1 MNKKEKLTDEDFVF
15 MERIQNEREKEKEIN
30 KKIERVEIYY
40 RNKLIEQERSHRREI
55 NIIHKE
61 NKTNRNFALIVL
73 FVSITIL
80 VLCGSSF

>member
-40 RNKLIEQERSHRREI
+40 KNKLIEQEKRHRREI

-61 NKTNRNFALIVL
+61 NKINRNFALIVL

-80 VLCGSSF
+80 VLCGSSL

>member
-30 KKIERVEIYY
+30 KKIERVEKYY
-40 RNKLIEQERSHRREI
+40 KNKLIEQERRHKREI

-61 NKTNRNFALIVL
+61 NKTNRNFASIVL

-80 VLCGSSF
+80 ALCGASF

>member
-40 RNKLIEQERSHRREI
+40 KNKLIEQERSHRREI